1 MKTEALIYEFD
12 RKVNRFHTNSEKY
25 DGASKFAPNAPK
37 DKIPLWIADMDFQ
50 TAPEIIEAMQK
61 RVEEGI
67 FGYTNIYDSS
77 YYEAVGGWMEK
88 RHGWKVK
95 QEEIVLDS
103 GVVPAVLHALSLMAQ
118 PGDGVIL
125 HTPSYTPFYNSIRT
139 QGMRTVFSPLLLK
152 NGRYEIDLED
162 LEKKASD
169 PENKVLIFCSPHNP
183 SGRVWTREELTAVM
197 EICRKHH
204 VSVISD
210 EIHGDLLRAGRTH
223 LSLAGLFPE
232 EKRLIVCTSPSKTF
246 NLAGNHLANIII
258 PDREIREEWEKRYH
272 YMPNPTSVAATVAA
286 YTRAEGWADALN
298 QYLDG
303 TFQMMEQ
310 YIKSH
315 MTGVSF
321 TVPEGT
327 YLAWIDMR
335 NCGLAHKE
343 MVNRFLKNGLLIEG
357 GEQFVADGEGFVRM
371 NIAAPRC
378 VIQEALERMS
388 TLF

>member
-1 MKTEALIYEFD
+1 MHTEVSFYEFD
-12 RKVNRFHTNSEKY
+12 KKVNRIHTNSEKY
-25 DGASKFAPNAPK
+25 DGALKFAPEAPE

-50 TAPEIIEAMQK
+50 TAPEIVEAMK
-61 RVEEGI
+61 ARVEEGI

-77 YYEAVGGWMEK
+77 YYEAVCSWMEK

-95 QEEIVLDS
+95 KEEIVIDS

-125 HTPSYTPFYNSIRT
+125 HTPAYTPFNNSIRI
-139 QGMRTVFSPLLLK
+139 QGMKPVFSPLLLK

-183 SGRVWTREELTAVM
+183 SGRVWTKEELTVVM
-197 EICRKHH
+197 DICQRHE
-204 VSVISD
+204 VAVISD
-210 EIHGDLLRAGRTH
+210 EIHGDLIRGGKRH
-223 LSLAGLFPE
+223 ISLAGLFPE
-232 EKRLIVCTSPSKTF
+232 EKNLIVCTSPSKTF
-246 NLAGNHLANIII
+246 NLAGNHLSNIMI
-258 PDREIREEWEKRYH
+258 PDKQLREEWEKRYH
-272 YMPNPTSVAATVAA
+272 YMPNPISVAAAEAA
-286 YTRAEGWADALN
+286 YTKAGGWADALN

-303 TFQMMEQ
+303 TFQMMEE
-310 YIKSH
+310 YIKTY
-315 MTGVSF
+315 MKDVSF

-335 NCGLAHKE
+335 NCGLAHEE

-371 NIAAPRC
+371 NIAAPRW
-378 VIQEALERMS
+378 VIQTALERMRE
-388 TLF
+388 LF